1 MTYWLYP
8 KRTIIYVKKAMSNAD
23 ADRPPVDVAI
33 FVIDVSGTVLAQ
45 MRSTITVIWTP
56 DLYID
61 RYSHIQ
67 DAFKYCASHSYNHR
81 LALCIVLIYC

>member
-33 FVIDVSGTVLAQ
+33 FVIDVSEYRA
-45 MRSTITVIWTP
+45 ST
-56 DLYID
+56 DEKD
-61 RYSHIQ
+61 DNGDM
-67 DAFKYCASHSYNHR
+67 DA
-81 LALCIVLIYC
+81 